1 MLPETTQSTTNRI
14 GGGLPRVAIVDHRP
28 APKSARRRAVRCRNA
43 VLVGITVF
51 VLGQVSLNVAVRN
64 EWVPVR
70 DPVFV
75 EKFEILEPHAGFFTP
90 AQPELP
96 TRVLALG
103 SSRTQLAFDA
113 AHYAQR
119 SGPYVEAFNYGC
131 PAAGPITSALY
142 LRRLLDKGVR
152 PDFVFIEI
160 HPGFITPRSPPF
172 ESQWLHVYRL
182 RPDEVDLVRGFGWD
196 IPPSPHHGPKGYLT
210 AAHAYRF
217 SLLNRYWPTML
228 PCPFGLTI
236 GARSDELGYVKGI
249 DVKPEHKKSVM
260 RRSFQQYAPVLTDY
274 HVGGPGCAALRDTL
288 TQCRDHGIRAALV
301 LMPES
306 SEFRGWYGSGYPSI
320 RTFADQLGTEFTVR
334 VIDAREWV
342 PDDGFADGH
351 HLTERGATIFTEQLA
366 VGSGQWAVGSRK
378 SGEEPKR

>member
-1 MLPETTQSTTNRI
+1 VLPETTQQPSRL
-14 GGGLPRVAIVDHRP
+14 GQGLPRVAIVDHRP
-28 APKSARRRAVRCRNA
+28 APKPSRRRAARGRNA
-43 VLVGITVF
+43 ILVGVAVF
-51 VLGQVSLNVAVRN
+51 VFGQVSLNVAVRN

-75 EKFEILEPHAGFFTP
+75 EKYELLEPHTGYFSPSAP
-90 AQPELP
+90 DPPQ
-96 TRVLALG
+96 RVMALG

-113 AHYAQR
+113 ARYAER
-119 SGPYVEAFNYGC
+119 TGPHVEAFNYGC

-142 LRRLLDKGVR
+142 FRRLLEKGVR

-182 RPDEVDLVRGFGWD
+182 RPEELAIVRDFGWD

-217 SLLNRYWPTML
+217 SLLNRYWPVML

-236 GARSDELGYVKGI
+236 GVRSDEFGYVKGL
-249 DVKPEHKKSVM
+249 DVKPIHKKSVT
-260 RRSFQQYAPVLTDY
+260 RRSFEQYAPVLTDY

-288 TQCRDHGIRAALV
+288 TQCREHGIRAALV

-306 SEFRGWYGSGYPSI
+306 SEFRGWYGTGYPAI
-320 RTFADQLGTEFTVR
+320 LAFANQLGAEFTVS
-334 VIDAREWV
+334 VVDAREWV
-342 PDDGFADGH
+342 PDDGFSDGH
-351 HLTERGATIFTEQLA
+351 HLTERGATIFTEKLA

-378 SGEEPKR
+378 PREEPQR